1 MTQYHPEY
9 KPLVMIKTFVALSLA
24 LALAAC
30 GDRDPAG
37 EGRRTTEDPGE
48 KKYDKPTVR
57 RLDPDTAGSRA
68 PLPAPA
74 LVKKQPLKNDA
85 PLNEE
90 EAREVLAELLG
101 EWKGVGVVK
110 IAGGGSPEPVPMSS
124 TVDWMKAETG
134 RGAGPAIEI
143 RTTEHLPDG
152 DQVLIFTKRFVPEE
166 GIFVLT
172 RRRPGEPIPEDPS
185 AIETYDREAEAF
197 HGVVHENYPAEGESW
212 TWTTALYDDGLT
224 YFARNT
230 SEGRL
235 RWTRLDTLKRIEAQA
250 R

>member
-1 MTQYHPEY
+1 MTQYHPGY
-9 KPLVMIKTFVALSLA
+9 KPPVMIKTFVALSLA
-24 LALAAC
+24 LTLATC
-30 GDRDPAG
+30 GDRDTAG
-37 EGRRTTEDPGE
+37 EGRSKTEDPGE

-57 RLDPDTAGSRA
+57 RLDPDAAESGA

-90 EAREVLAELLG
+90 EARELLAELLG
-101 EWKGVGVVK
+101 DWKGVGVVK
-110 IAGGGSPEPVPMSS
+110 IAGGGSPEPVSLSS

-152 DQVLIFTKRFVPEE
+152 DEVLIFTKRFVPEE

-197 HGVVHENYPAEGESW
+197 HGVVDENYLAEGESW
-212 TWTTALYDDGLT
+212 TWTTALYDDGWT

-235 RWTRLDTLKRIEAQA
+235 RWTRLDALKRIEAQA